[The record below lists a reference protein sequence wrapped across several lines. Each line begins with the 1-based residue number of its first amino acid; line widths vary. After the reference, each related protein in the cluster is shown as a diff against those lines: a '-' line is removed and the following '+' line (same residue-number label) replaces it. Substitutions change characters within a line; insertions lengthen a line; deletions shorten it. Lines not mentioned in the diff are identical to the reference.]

1 LCVRAGQLQA
11 AASAAVAIVRDLGT
25 MSIGFY
31 IFLHEEAHRPS
42 DWGLL
47 LTGVALVGGPAAL
60 QFALLLRA
68 ARGTD
73 SPSSPPAADSQAQ
86 RSPAQS

>member
-1 LCVRAGQLQA
+1 MSSGRLQTVLT
-11 AASAAVAIVRDLGT
+11 STVALVRDVGS
-25 MSIGFY
+25 MAIGFY

-42 DWGLL
+42 DGLLL
-47 LTGVALVGGPAAL
+47 LTGVALIGGPAAL

-73 SPSSPPAADSQAQ
+73 SPSSPPAADSREQPS
-86 RSPAQS
+86 RVPS

>member
-1 LCVRAGQLQA
+1 LCVKQGQLQA
-11 AASAAVAIVRDLGT
+11 AASATVALVRDIGS
-25 MSIGFY
+25 MAIGFY
-31 IFLHEEAHRPS
+31 LFLHEESHRPS

-47 LTGVALVGGPAAL
+47 LAGIALVGGPAAL

-73 SPSSPPAADSQAQ
+73 SPSSPPQQD
-86 RSPAQS
+86 SPAPRSSAPS

>member
-1 LCVRAGQLQA
+1 VRSGRLQA
-11 AASAAVAIVRDLGT
+11 ALTATVALARDLGT

-31 IFLHEEAHRPS
+31 IFLHEESHRPS
-42 DWGLL
+42 DPLL
-47 LTGVALVGGPAAL
+47 LLAALALIGGPAGL

-73 SPSSPPAADSQAQ
+73 SPSSPPLEDSQPPPSPV
-86 RSPAQS
+86 RSS

>member
-1 LCVRAGQLQA
+1 
-11 AASAAVAIVRDLGT
+11 VALVNQLGT
-25 MSIGFY
+25 MGIGFW
-31 IFLHEEAHRPS
+31 IFIHEESHRPS

-47 LTGVALVGGPAAL
+47 LSGIALIGGPAAL

-73 SPSSPPAADSQAQ
+73 SPSSPSAEAPPVQHSS
-86 RSPAQS
+86 SPS